1 MQNLIYPPRTV
12 AFSQLE
18 NEAGHSHYRINAVDM
33 IGEDTGEDV
42 MYAPCDVIVLHVDRS
57 ASSSHTV
64 YFGSCD
70 KHGRPAKVAC
80 ADMKARVVTIAMTHM
95 DSVAHLKE
103 GQRFKSGDIC
113 YKEGRYMGGKN
124 KCGAHCHIEVGE
136 GWAVNKTEFK
146 EGGKTYLRF
155 TQDLR
160 PTDVFYCLSQ
170 WTNIRW
176 DKLQSANHDRYAETH
191 WIGSRGTAEEG
202 GDFDMRLRMYTAKGV
217 QAIRQTIEFTKS
229 GSKYVPAGKILAKVP
244 KGNKEAIITGMIEG
258 IQKDGYQWVSVD
270 WNGIVGFA
278 QWDSAY
284 FEALEY

>member
-1 MQNLIYPPRTV
+1 MQNLIWPARTI

-18 NEAGHSHYRINAVDM
+18 NEKGHSHYRINAVDM

-42 MYAPCDVIVLHVDRS
+42 MYAPCDVIILHVDRA

-70 KHGRPAKVAC
+70 TKGRPTKVMC
-80 ADMKARVVTIAMTHM
+80 ADGQERVVTIAMTHM
-95 DSVAHLKE
+95 DSVDHLKE

-124 KCGAHCHIEVGE
+124 KVGAHCHIEVGE
-136 GWAVNKTEFK
+136 GWAIQKQTFT
-146 EGGKTYLRF
+146 EGGKSYLRF
-155 TQDLR
+155 TQDLA
-160 PTDVFYCLSQ
+160 PTSVFFVLGT
-170 WTNIRW
+170 WNRIRW
-176 DKLQSANHDRYAETH
+176 DRLASANRDRTATLYYTTT
-191 WIGSRGTAEEG
+191 RGTEETR

-217 QAIRQTIEFTKS
+217 QAIRQTIEFKKS
-229 GSKYVPAGKILAKVP
+229 GSKYIPSGKILARVP